1 MSEQPLVSIITPSYN
16 MAEFLE
22 ATIESVL
29 SQNYSNLEYIII
41 DGGSTDGSVE
51 IIKKYEKHLSYWC
64 SETDSGHYSAIN
76 KGFAISKGE
85 IMAWLNASDIYF
97 PWTIKTVSRIMLELP
112 EVEWLTSLSPVT
124 IDRKG
129 VYLSFGHL
137 RGIAKSAFLDSCNLP
152 WKVELLKYKLIS
164 GVGYI
169 QQESTF
175 WKRSLWSKSGSCIRE
190 SYELA
195 GDFDLW
201 ARFYKVSNLYA
212 VETPLAAFRVHENQ
226 KSEKIDA
233 YNLEASQSLVEL
245 RKLESW
251 SPNYFRQLLLM
262 LRVYKFGI
270 ISDILAQLAGYT
282 GQKIVR
288 EKPNSLE
295 SRWKIINYK
304 FL

>member
-1 MSEQPLVSIITPSYN
+1 MLDYPLVSIVTPSYN

-29 SQNYSNLEYIII
+29 SQKYANLEYIII
-41 DGGSTDGSVE
+41 DGGSTDDSVE
-51 IIKKYEKHLSYWC
+51 IIKKYEKYLAFWC
-64 SETDSGHYSAIN
+64 SEPDGGHYSAIN
-76 KGFAISKGE
+76 KGFAFSKGE

-97 PWTIKTVSRIMLELP
+97 PWTIRTVSSIMLDLP

-129 VYLSFGHL
+129 LYLNFGSL
-137 RGIAKSAFLDSCNLP
+137 RGVSKSAFLDSCNLP
-152 WKVELLKYKLIS
+152 WKVELPKYKLIS
-164 GVGYI
+164 GIGYI

-175 WKRSLWSKSGSCIRE
+175 WRRSLWLKAGSCVRD
-190 SYELA
+190 SYQLA

-212 VETPLAAFRVHENQ
+212 VETPLAAFRVHESQ
-226 KSEKIDA
+226 KSEKIDI
-233 YNLEASQSLVEL
+233 YNLEASQSLMEL
-245 RKLESW
+245 RKLESCY
-251 SPNYFRQLLLM
+251 PNYFRQLLLM

-270 ISDILAQLAGYT
+270 LSDIFAQIAGYT
-282 GQKIVR
+282 GQKIVLER
-288 EKPNSLE
+288 PNSLE
-295 SRWKIINYK
+295 SRYKIINYK